1 MRTIRMK
8 IKIVS
13 DSASNVYGIPQEDY
27 VSVPLKIVTDK
38 KDYVD
43 TPELDVCQM
52 VEELRAYKGRSGTA
66 CPSHGDWLEAFGE
79 EKWIICITITG
90 KLSGS
95 YNAARLA
102 GEEYEEAFPERK
114 VFVLDSLSAGPE
126 MHLLID
132 EAKRLRETETE
143 FETVCKKLQ
152 EYSNHICLLFALES
166 MKNLANNGRISPAV
180 AKIAGVLGIRAI
192 GKAQD
197 GELQMN
203 AKCRGEK
210 GALVEILK
218 EMKDYGYAGG
228 KVILA
233 HCLNLKL
240 AEKMRTEIQKEFPQA
255 EIRIEETTGLCSFY
269 AEKGGL
275 MIGFET
281 E

>member
-1 MRTIRMK
+1 MK
-8 IKIVS
+8 IKIIS
-13 DSASNVYGIPQEDY
+13 DSASNVYSIPKEDY
-27 VSVPLKIVTDK
+27 VSVPMKIVTDQK
-38 KDYVD
+38 EYVD
-43 TPELDVCQM
+43 TPDLDVRQM

-66 CPSHGDWLEAFGE
+66 CPNHGDWLEAFGKDE
-79 EKWIICITITG
+79 FIICITITG

-102 GEEYEEAFPERK
+102 KEEYEEEFPERK

-126 MHLLID
+126 MHLLI
-132 EAKRLRETETE
+132 EKIEQLRETESN
-143 FETVCKKLQ
+143 FETICEKIQ
-152 EYSNHICLLFALES
+152 EYSNHIAMLFALES
-166 MKNLANNGRISPAV
+166 MKNLANNGRISPAA

-210 GALVEILK
+210 GALAEILK
-218 EMKDYGYAGG
+218 EMKDYGYEGG
-228 KVILA
+228 KVILD
-233 HCLNLKL
+233 HCLNPKIV
-240 AEKMRTEIQKEFPQA
+240 EKMKTGIQKEFPQA
-255 EIRIEETTGLCSFY
+255 EVRIGETTGLCSFY

-281 E
+281 K